1 MVSRVM
7 ATSVATTVATSL
19 LVVSAEAAAQARPV
33 LRGVSSV
40 RIANYGAPSVL
51 LQKRDEVRDVVEEMN
66 ALRRK
71 DWRRGDTAVNCYSTL
86 VFMSGQK
93 RVGEF
98 RLRPDM
104 VVERPV
110 ERGQSAYTASIDA
123 ADIPHIAKVLAEAR
137 PATCK

>member
-1 MVSRVM
+1 MVSRV
-7 ATSVATTVATSL
+7 TGLLLLLVAT
-19 LVVSAEAAAQARPV
+19 EALAQQRPV

-66 ALRRK
+66 SLRRK
-71 DWRRGDTAVNCYSTL
+71 EWRRGDTALNCYSTL
-86 VFMSGQK
+86 LFMSGQK

-110 ERGQSAYTASIDA
+110 DKGQSAYTALIEP
-123 ADIPHIAKVLAEAR
+123 ADIPRIAKRLSEAK